1 MYEDVVVREL
11 SRVNI
16 QSVRA
21 EIGAAAAELYAEH
34 GEDGITIR
42 EIAKA
47 TGRSPMGLYRYF
59 GDREEIIAF
68 LRAEAF
74 DKFSDALEAAFA
86 SGADAFARARA
97 VGRAY
102 FDFALENPDAYRLMF
117 DMSRPDDT
125 KYPALAKASVR
136 AGETVT
142 RHVKDLAKAG
152 IVHGDT
158 AMIGAALWA
167 AAHGVV
173 VLYLAGRLPAGM
185 DVRDFYLETMRLTF
199 RGARTK
205 PTKSRPKRK

>member
-1 MYEDVVVREL
+1 MREL
-11 SRVNI
+11 SQEDV

-21 EIGAAAAELYAEH
+21 EIGAAAADLYAQH

-68 LRAEAF
+68 LRADAF
-74 DKFSDALEAAFA
+74 DRFSDALEKAFA
-86 SGADAFARARA
+86 SGKDAFMRARA

-102 FDFALENPDAYRLMF
+102 LDFALENPAAYRLMF
-117 DMSRPDDT
+117 DMSRPDDSR
-125 KYPALAKASVR
+125 YPALAKASAR
-136 AGETVT
+136 AGHTVT

-152 IVHGDT
+152 VVHGDT

-173 VLYLAGRLPAGM
+173 VLHLAGRLPPNT

-199 RGARTK
+199 RGART
-205 PTKSRPKRK
+205 PSKSKAKRK

>member
-1 MYEDVVVREL
+1 MVREL
-11 SRVNI
+11 SRQDV

-21 EIGAAAAELYAEH
+21 EIGAAAAELYARD

-68 LRAEAF
+68 LRADAF
-74 DKFSDALEAAFA
+74 HRFSDALEKAFA
-86 SGADAFARARA
+86 SGGDSFARARA

-102 FDFALENPDAYRLMF
+102 LDFALENPESYRLMF
-117 DMSRPDDT
+117 DMRRPDDS
-125 KYPALAKASVR
+125 KYPALAKASKR

-158 AMIGAALWA
+158 ASIGASMWA
-167 AAHGVV
+167 AAHGVI
-173 VLYLAGRLPAGM
+173 VLYLAGRLPDGV

-199 RGARTK
+199 RGART
-205 PTKSRPKRK
+205 PATKRKARK

>member
-1 MYEDVVVREL
+1 MSRSDV
-11 SRVNI
+11 

-34 GEDGITIR
+34 GETGITIR

-68 LRAEAF
+68 LRASAF
-74 DKFSDALEAAFA
+74 DQFSDALEKAFA
-86 SGADAFARARA
+86 SGGDSFARARA

-102 FDFALENPDAYRLMF
+102 LDFALENPESYRLMF

-125 KYPALAKASVR
+125 KYPALAQASKR

-158 AMIGAALWA
+158 DTIGASMWA
-167 AAHGVV
+167 AAHGVI
-173 VLYLAGRLPAGM
+173 VLYLAGRLPKGV
-185 DVRDFYLETMRLTF
+185 DVRDFYLDTMRLTF
-199 RGARTK
+199 RGART
-205 PTKSRPKRK
+205 PSTKQKSKRK